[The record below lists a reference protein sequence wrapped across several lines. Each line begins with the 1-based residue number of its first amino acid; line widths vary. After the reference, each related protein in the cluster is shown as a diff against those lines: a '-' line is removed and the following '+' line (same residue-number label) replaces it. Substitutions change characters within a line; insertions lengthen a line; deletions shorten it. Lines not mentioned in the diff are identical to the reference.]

1 MVSLKRKMS
10 TLIGNILSNPWNYN
24 FQTKPKNP
32 GTTSVGQQ
40 RHAIKSRTLPILL
53 TLLTLLCILLFLL
66 KRTTSGTP
74 SSTRDFSN
82 EALADYRNGQT
93 KAWNWVATPTL
104 VMEWQN
110 QVYPSSIGI
119 SKRMQKLMENQYK
132 YVELVENIH
141 STHIEFDSF

>member
-1 MVSLKRKMS
+1 MVSLKGKMS
-10 TLIGNILSNPWNYN
+10 TLIGNILSNPWNYH
-24 FQTKPKNP
+24 TKPKNP

-40 RHAIKSRTLPILL
+40 LHAIKSRTLPILL
-53 TLLTLLCILLFLL
+53 TLLTLLFLLCILLFLL

-82 EALADYRNGQT
+82 ETLADYRNGQT

-110 QVYPSSIGI
+110 QVY
-119 SKRMQKLMENQYK
+119 QQYW
-132 YVELVENIH
+132 NIKKNAK
-141 STHIEFDSF
+141 THG

>member
-53 TLLTLLCILLFLL
+53 TLLTLLTLNFFFSDLCAHDA
-66 KRTTSGTP
+66 
-74 SSTRDFSN
+74 TRCHMMPRCS
-82 EALADYRNGQT
+82 
-93 KAWNWVATPTL
+93 
-104 VMEWQN
+104 EWLDICLTRVWGLSCSQLRE
-110 QVYPSSIGI
+110 VRER
-119 SKRMQKLMENQYK
+119 KE
-132 YVELVENIH
+132 
-141 STHIEFDSF
+141 